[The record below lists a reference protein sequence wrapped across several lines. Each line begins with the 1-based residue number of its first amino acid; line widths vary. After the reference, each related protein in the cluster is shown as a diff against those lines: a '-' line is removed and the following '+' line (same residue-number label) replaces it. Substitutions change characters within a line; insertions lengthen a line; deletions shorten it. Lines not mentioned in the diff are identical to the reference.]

1 MKNSRLP
8 HLPAAPP
15 ASRRSLVIAR
25 DFPTLCTLR
34 EIMAAA
40 DFEVH
45 CAAAAVEVWRLLARY
60 RYDAVIAD
68 LDFGTA
74 DPGPTLAILARA
86 RQKNPTSRLVVVTS
100 AADSAERA
108 DFARLAAEICRAVRG
123 DVASLRD
130 ELDTIVRRP
139 DTARSS
145 VQEGQLC

>member
-34 EIMAAA
+34 EVMAAA